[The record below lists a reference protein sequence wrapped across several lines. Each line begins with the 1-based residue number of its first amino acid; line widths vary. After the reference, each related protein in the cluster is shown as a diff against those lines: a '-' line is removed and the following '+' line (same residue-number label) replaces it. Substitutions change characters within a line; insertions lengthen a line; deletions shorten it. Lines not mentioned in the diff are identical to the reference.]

1 MLPWVKILG
10 GAFALAALAW
20 AVLQIRE
27 DGAQSVKQAIERQ
40 NNEAALQSAARR
52 SDFDRCLDGGGLWD
66 FGTGKC
72 RGPQAGGR
80 N

>member
-1 MLPWVKILG
+1 MVPWAKILG
-10 GAFALAALAW
+10 GVLMLAAVAW
-20 AVLQIRE
+20 VAFQIRE

-40 NNEAALQSAARR
+40 NNEAASQADTGR

-66 FGTGKC
+66 FAAGKC
-72 RGPQAGGR
+72 RGPAASRR